1 MSDDPGRK
9 KSMREQVE
17 EYKRK
22 QREAEERVQDF
33 TEQAD
38 ADADADRDGLDD
50 DDAGP
55 DEPAWSAEEVAAFEA
70 NVRNRLSRGPNVG
83 KIVGGIFTV
92 VGLVLLATSGTILYF
107 TQQSRAA
114 EVEAPGIVVRN
125 ELRHYEPTNQSSSS
139 RGSRDLWH
147 AVVEFKLADGTP
159 KTVEMSNGNWPKAY
173 DEGEAVTV
181 RYDPAKPL
189 KARIEGDFG
198 MNYFPTIIT
207 GFLGSIFFIVGA
219 SVWRFLGKL

>member
-1 MSDDPGRK
+1 MTDDPERK

-22 QREAEERVQDF
+22 QREAEGKAQDF
-33 TEQAD
+33 TGENSDDVDEAD
-38 ADADADRDGLDD
+38 ALWNSPEFEGL
-50 DDAGP
+50 
-55 DEPAWSAEEVAAFEA
+55 EA
-70 NVRNRLSRGPNVG
+70 KVKEGLGRGPNVG
-83 KIVGGIFTV
+83 KIVGSIFTV
-92 VGLVLLATSGTILYF
+92 IGLVLLAISGAILYF

-114 EVEAPGIVVRN
+114 EVQAPGIVVRN

-147 AVVEFKLADGTP
+147 AVVEFKLPDGTP
-159 KTVEMSNGNWPKAY
+159 KTVEMSNGNWPKAF

-198 MNYFPTIIT
+198 MNYLPSLIT
-207 GFLGSIFFIVGA
+207 GFLGFVFFVVGA

>member
-33 TEQAD
+33 TEDAAAD
-38 ADADADRDGLDD
+38 PDDPDREEDAA
-50 DDAGP
+50 
-55 DEPAWSAEEVAAFEA
+55 EPPWSAEEVAAFEA
-70 NVRNRLSRGPNVG
+70 NVKDKIGRGPNVG

-92 VGLVLLATSGTILYF
+92 IGLVLLAVSGTILYF

-114 EVEAPGIVVRN
+114 EVEAPGVVVRN
-125 ELRHYEPTNQSSSS
+125 ELRRYEPANQSSSS

-147 AVVEFKLADGTP
+147 AVVEFKLADGTS

-219 SVWRFLGKL
+219 SVWRLLGKL